1 MRPFLS
7 AIPMLV
13 LPALLSVSSLFVLPQ
28 TAFAAT
34 ISMAECRERIDDMNA
49 NLPMQ
54 LDNITTWTS
63 TTCVDTGS
71 DTIQLV
77 YANEVT
83 DGNPITQDN
92 LDSVLESLVMS
103 WCFGPDL
110 IPLLNVVDTVKY
122 EYHFQN
128 GSKIGELNFSEQ
140 DCDMG
145 AAAR

>member
-1 MRPFLS
+1 MRRIAVVPGVVS
-7 AIPMLV
+7 V
-13 LPALLSVSSLFVLPQ
+13 LLSVSSLVVVSEPVH
-28 TAFAAT
+28 AAT
-34 ISMAECRERIDDMNA
+34 ISMEECHSRIDDINA
-49 NLPMQ
+49 NLPMA
-54 LDNITTWTS
+54 LDNITTWIS
-63 TTCVDTGS
+63 TTCVDTGNN
-71 DTIQLV
+71 TIQLI

-83 DGNPITQDN
+83 DGNEITQAN
-92 LDSVLESLVMS
+92 LDTVLESLVMS

-145 AAAR
+145 AAAQ

>member
-1 MRPFLS
+1 MRRFAVVPVFVV
-7 AIPMLV
+7 PV
-13 LPALLSVSSLFVLPQ
+13 LLSVSSLLVVYEP
-28 TAFAAT
+28 AHAAT
-34 ISMAECRERIDDMNA
+34 ISMEECHSRIADINA
-49 NLPMQ
+49 NLPMA
-54 LDNITTWTS
+54 LDNITTWLS

-71 DTIQLV
+71 NTIQLI

-83 DGNPITQDN
+83 DGNAIAQEN
-92 LDSVLESLVMS
+92 LDTVWESLVMS

>member
-1 MRPFLS
+1 MRPFAVVPVF
-7 AIPMLV
+7 AIPV
-13 LPALLSVSSLFVLPQ
+13 LLSVSSLLP
-28 TAFAAT
+28 FSEPVHAAK
-34 ISMAECRERIDDMNA
+34 ISMAECHSRIDDINA
-49 NLPMQ
+49 NLPMA
-54 LDNITTWTS
+54 LDNITTWIS
-63 TTCVDTGS
+63 TTCVDTGNN
-71 DTIQLV
+71 TIQLI

-83 DGNPITQDN
+83 DGNAITQAN

-122 EYHFQN
+122 EYKFQN
-128 GSKIGELNFSEQ
+128 GSRIGELNFSEQ